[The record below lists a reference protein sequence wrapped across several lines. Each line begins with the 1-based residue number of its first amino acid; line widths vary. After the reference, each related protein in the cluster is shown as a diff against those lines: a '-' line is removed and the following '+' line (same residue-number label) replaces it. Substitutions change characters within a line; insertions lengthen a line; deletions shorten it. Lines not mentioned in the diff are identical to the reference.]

1 VSTDDSIQFYSI
13 RRAPTF
19 TGAGRWM
26 QVGDELDVTTTLCDE
41 VRSTAK
47 PSSSIMSRETG
58 GIAIPIRRFM

>member
-1 VSTDDSIQFYSI
+1 
-13 RRAPTF
+13 
-19 TGAGRWM
+19 M